1 MAEVKKF
8 YYVNDQDTIVKDMKH
23 IASDPASRYLLNPST
38 IIEHLDGKLDKAD
51 LSTEIQAYIQAGEGI
66 HIEEVIGEDEHHTPH
81 LVIKTTGGTAIDLSE
96 YAKKSETVAKTDY
109 DTKVAAIDEAVAKRV
124 TQEAFEEQIF
134 NGIVGGDG
142 ITIQSFEDATDGNKS
157 KLRIVAESH
166 VVDLTPY
173 ETIISAEQK
182 FLKLE
187 DIETKVKEK
196 GFITQADL
204 QPILDAIK
212 ALKDE

>member
-1 MAEVKKF
+1 MTEVKKF
-8 YYVNDQDTIVKDMKH
+8 YYVNDPDVILKDTKSIT
-23 IASDPASRYLLNPST
+23 SDSASRYLLNPST
-38 IIEHLDGKLDKAD
+38 IIEHLDSKLDKVD

-81 LVIKTTGGTAIDLSE
+81 LVIKTTGGAAIDLSE
-96 YAKKSETVAKTDY
+96 YAKKTETVAKTDY

-134 NGIVGGDG
+134 NGIVGGNG
-142 ITIQSFEDATDGNKS
+142 ITVQSFEDATDGNKS

-173 ETIISAEQK
+173 ETIVSAEQK

-212 ALKDE
+212 ALKGE

>member
-8 YYVNDQDTIVKDMKH
+8 YYVNDQDTIVKDTKH

-81 LVIKTTGGTAIDLSE
+81 LVIKTTGGAAIDLSE

-142 ITIQSFEDATDGNKS
+142 ITVQSFEDATDGNKS

-166 VVDLTPY
+166 VVDLAPY
-173 ETIISAEQK
+173 ETILSAEQK

-212 ALKDE
+212 ALKSE

>member
-8 YYVNDQDTIVKDMKH
+8 YYVNDQDTIVKDTKH

-81 LVIKTTGGTAIDLSE
+81 LVIKTTGGAAIDLSE
-96 YAKKSETVAKTDY
+96 YAKKTETVAKTDY

-157 KLRIVAESH
+157 KLRIIAESH

-173 ETIISAEQK
+173 ETIVSAEQK

-212 ALKDE
+212 ALKGE

>member
-38 IIEHLDGKLDKAD
+38 IIKHLDGKLDKAD

-81 LVIKTTGGTAIDLSE
+81 LVIKTTGGAAIDLSE
-96 YAKKSETVAKTDY
+96 YAKKTETVAKTDY

-142 ITIQSFEDATDGNKS
+142 ITVQSFEDATDGNKS

-166 VVDLTPY
+166 VVNLTPY
-173 ETIISAEQK
+173 ETIVSAEQK

-212 ALKDE
+212 ALKGE

>member
-8 YYVNDQDTIVKDMKH
+8 YYVNDQDTIVKDTKH

-81 LVIKTTGGTAIDLSE
+81 LVIKTTGGAAIDLSE
-96 YAKKSETVAKTDY
+96 YAKKTETVAKTDY

-166 VVDLTPY
+166 AVDLTPY
-173 ETIISAEQK
+173 ETILSAEQK

-212 ALKDE
+212 ALKGE

>member
-38 IIEHLDGKLDKAD
+38 IIEYLDGKLDKVD
-51 LSTEIQAYIQAGEGI
+51 LSTEIQAYIQAGEGV

-81 LVIKTTGGTAIDLSE
+81 LVIKTTGGAAIDLSE

-142 ITIQSFEDATDGNKS
+142 ITIQSFEDAADGNKS

-166 VVDLTPY
+166 TVDLTPY
-173 ETIISAEQK
+173 ETKLSAETTY
-182 FLKLE
+182 LKLE

-212 ALKDE
+212 ALKGE